1 MIITKDKNILYL
13 RPEENKTYSL
23 NLTTGEWTG
32 LRGTT
37 LKYIP
42 AVVADALQFPLDTPH
57 HINILSFIKTIL
69 SRYGRNGGA
78 QHLRNSIPMLSL
90 FERLDA
96 LNIQV
101 NVDLYGVGNLWDT
114 SEWKFIHDH
123 FSEYRDYRNG
133 EGSSMSIYDFIAT
146 YQRTLWFEENKIPV
160 EHLTEPF
167 LNWLYSV
174 AGRGAMEGDKLRWF
188 LYHAKTLYEF
198 TEFMGS
204 YSNHRALE
212 WFNDYWHYITEAEIK
227 PEKGNF
233 MKLAVEARRTYMARK
248 AEIEAKRLRDYQLSK
263 QTALTFSANGMSVII
278 PTVRE
283 QFSDEAKQQN
293 NCVEYMYLPRVSEG
307 RTHVVFVRKDDAP
320 DKSYI
325 SCEVTNEGYINQF
338 YLSHNRC
345 VTLEVDIEFKRLYQ
359 EHLRA
364 HWDEE

>member
-1 MIITKDKNILYL
+1 MIITKDKNILNL

-32 LRGTT
+32 LRGTV

-42 AVVADALQFPLDTPH
+42 AVVADALDYPLDTPH
-57 HINILSFIKTIL
+57 HINVLAFIKSIL

-78 QHLRNSIPMLSL
+78 QHLRDSIPMLSL
-90 FERLDA
+90 CERLDA

-101 NVDLYGVGNLWDT
+101 NVDLCGVGNLWDT
-114 SEWKFIHDH
+114 STWKFIHDH

-133 EGSSMSIYDFIAT
+133 ENSSMSIYDFTAI
-146 YQRTLWFEENKIPV
+146 YQRTLWFKENKVPV
-160 EHLTEPF
+160 EHLAEPF

-174 AGRGAMEGDKLRWF
+174 VGHGEMEGDKLRWF

-198 TEFMGS
+198 TEFMDS
-204 YSNHRALE
+204 YNSRAVD
-212 WFNDYWHYITEAEIK
+212 WFNDYWDYTTKAEIQ

-233 MKLAVEARRTYMARK
+233 MKLAVEARRAYEARK

-283 QFSDEAKQQN
+283 QFSDEARQQS
-293 NCVEYMYLPRVSEG
+293 NCIEYMYLPRVNEG
-307 RTHVVFVRKDDAP
+307 RTHVVFIRKDDAP

-325 SCEVTNEGYINQF
+325 SCEVTNEGYIRQF
-338 YLSHNRC
+338 YLSHNRM
-345 VTLEVDIEFKRLYQ
+345 VTLEEDIEFQQLYQ
-359 EHLRA
+359 NHLYA
-364 HWDEE
+364 HWNED